1 MLFCFVFCVFSFQI
15 KTVHLPS
22 FFSRKRQNGSWNI
35 SGFSIQSGANPNSL
49 LTLNTKGSIVL
60 RVMCSVVLRYE
71 SCYSVYVMLCVILCV
86 MLRVILCYIMC
97 YVMCY
102 IMCYV
107 MCYVVCYVMLCVMC
121 VCVY

>member
-15 KTVHLPS
+15 KTVHLAS

-49 LTLNTKGSIVL
+49 LTFNTRGSIVL

-71 SCYSVYVMLCVILCV
+71 SCYSVYVMLCVILCCV
-86 MLRVILCYIMC
+86 TCYFVLYYVLCYVLC
-97 YVMCY
+97 CVL
-102 IMCYV
+102 
-107 MCYVVCYVMLCVMC
+107 CYVMLCVMC